1 MIYTGYVRNR
11 VVILDEEA
19 SLPDGTQVRVE
30 PVEVQKPKTL
40 AEKFQDV
47 IGKAK
52 DMPADF
58 AEQHDHYIHGA
69 PKE

>member
-1 MIYTGYVRNR
+1 MIYTGYVRNG

-58 AEQHDHYIHGA
+58 AERHDHYIHGA